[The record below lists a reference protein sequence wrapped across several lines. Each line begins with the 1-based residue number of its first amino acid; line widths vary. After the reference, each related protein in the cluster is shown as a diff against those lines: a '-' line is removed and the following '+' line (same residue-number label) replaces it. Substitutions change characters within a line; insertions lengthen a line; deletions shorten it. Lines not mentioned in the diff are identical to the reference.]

1 MSRERM
7 CSWKRRP
14 PEKFSFLHFTKLTQS
29 SLVRR
34 NRTTRGYPLLIE
46 ATKVVV
52 EESPVN
58 REMIEA
64 ILPKLD
70 YSALVAACQQLA
82 AQATQSEAEGIGPK
96 TVPTLPDQVPE
107 APLDDDTVA
116 MLHRVLFD
124 IHVLGGH
131 LVCPDTGRRFPIND
145 GIPNMILHEDE
156 L

>member
-1 MSRERM
+1 
-7 CSWKRRP
+7 
-14 PEKFSFLHFTKLTQS
+14 
-29 SLVRR
+29 
-34 NRTTRGYPLLIE
+34 
-46 ATKVVV
+46 
-52 EESPVN
+52 
-58 REMIEA
+58 MIEA

-82 AQATQSEAEGIGPK
+82 AQATQSEAEGIGPI
-96 TVPTLPDQVPE
+96 TVPSLPDQAPE
-107 APLDDDTVA
+107 APLNDDTVA
-116 MLHRVLFD
+116 TLHRALFD

>member
-1 MSRERM
+1 VLVEATAAREVFV
-7 CSWKRRP
+7 SPLHKTHALIARRSP
-14 PEKFSFLHFTKLTQS
+14 
-29 SLVRR
+29 RR

-46 ATKVVV
+46 ATNVVM

-82 AQATQSEAEGIGPK
+82 AQAKSEAEEGKGPI
-96 TVPTLPDQVPE
+96 TVPSLPDQVPE
-107 APLDDDTVA
+107 APLNDDTVA

-131 LVCPDTGRRFPIND
+131 LVCPDTGRRFPINE

>member
-1 MSRERM
+1 MQRLLATPDFA
-7 CSWKRRP
+7 W
-14 PEKFSFLHFTKLTQS
+14 
-29 SLVRR
+29 

-46 ATKVVV
+46 ATNVVM

-70 YSALVAACQQLA
+70 YSALVGACQQLA
-82 AQATQSEAEGIGPK
+82 NGAKSEQQQHPKEVGDAEGVGSIA
-96 TVPTLPDQVPE
+96 VPTLPDHVPDM
-107 APLDDDTVA
+107 PLSDDTVA